1 MMENKNYY
9 DILEVSVKASFD
21 EITTA
26 KNTLAKKY
34 HPDANLRNGI
44 DTTEKMQ
51 EILEAYSVLSNPE
64 KRAQYDRDIRG
75 NKPVMQTF
83 DLKESKESPEEESGF
98 VVYWKASSHLY
109 DIIAESNELIR
120 QKNAERRLAALA
132 MQALP
137 YIFLLRDAGIPEK
150 YWHPD
155 IMNWLLFTWYQNRNY
170 TTAYLLTL
178 YDEHTKNDISKVAGL
193 KLKNRSLRYEH
204 SLKRLM
210 KY

>member
-1 MMENKNYY
+1 MMESKNYY
-9 DILEVSVKASFD
+9 DILGISVKASLD
-21 EITTA
+21 EITAA

-34 HPDANLRNGI
+34 HPDANLRTGI

-51 EILEAYSVLSNPE
+51 EILEAYSVLSNPK

-75 NKPVMQTF
+75 NRPVMQTY
-83 DLKESKESPEEESGF
+83 DLKESDGESSEESGF
-98 VVYWKASSHLY
+98 VVYWKASSQLY
-109 DIIAESNELIR
+109 DIIAESNELVR
-120 QKNAERRLAALA
+120 QKNAEGRLAGLA

-170 TTAYLLTL
+170 TTSYLLTL
-178 YDEHTKNDISKVAGL
+178 YDAHAKNDISRVAGL

-210 KY
+210 RY